1 MVNASFVFGMDDDDE
16 TVFERTVAWAIAQ
29 GIETATFHILT
40 PYPGTALH
48 ARMAAQK
55 RIVTDNWDFYDTRHA
70 VFLPARMSATALE
83 NGYWRAYRDFYTWS
97 SILQGA
103 MTKPELSGRLR
114 HLAYA
119 GGWKKFEP
127 LWDFVIR
134 ARQVTHFLPFLEA
147 ILSSFHRLD
156 PERVTQGKMRLEPE
170 AVEAGS
176 NLPPVL

>member
-1 MVNASFVFGMDDDDE
+1 
-16 TVFERTVAWAIAQ
+16 
-29 GIETATFHILT
+29 
-40 PYPGTALH
+40 
-48 ARMAAQK
+48 
-55 RIVTDNWDFYDTRHA
+55 
-70 VFLPARMSATALE
+70 
-83 NGYWRAYRDFYTWS
+83 
-97 SILQGA
+97 

-134 ARQVTHFLPFLEA
+134 AKQVTHFLPFLEA

-156 PERVTQGKMRLEPE
+156 PERVSQEKMRLEPE
-170 AVEAGS
+170 AVEGGS